1 MTAGAGEDSAAVPA
15 SPAGQPVPRAPLRD
29 TGPFSAPA
37 RTNTGQRRQSG
48 PKVEEPM
55 PGPIRGSGAR
65 HVRLPRTR
73 LGWGRCRRWRDPT
86 PIPGHPRSGSMQ
98 AGRQETATLKSDG
111 TGRSCLSHP
120 RDAGGPVFTNQVR
133 VPRRPA
139 SPSPARPPASP
150 DARSRRRVGLS
161 PSRAAPARA
170 AAGAPDRRRCRRR

>member
-73 LGWGRCRRWRDPT
+73 LGWGRCLPL
-86 PIPGHPRSGSMQ
+86 
-98 AGRQETATLKSDG
+98 AGLNPY
-111 TGRSCLSHP
+111 TGPSEIGV
-120 RDAGGPVFTNQVR
+120 DAGG
-133 VPRRPA
+133 
-139 SPSPARPPASP
+139 
-150 DARSRRRVGLS
+150 
-161 PSRAAPARA
+161 
-170 AAGAPDRRRCRRR
+170 